1 MNIKKIKRLID
12 NDINRK
18 DSILEAKRYYEND
31 NDIKRKGVVPKKE
44 GKDPLRNADNR
55 IPHNHHEII
64 VDEKISYLFT
74 YPVLFDID
82 DDKDKNNKLT
92 EVLGEDFRRKI
103 KNIATEASNCG
114 TAWLHYWI
122 KDNKDF
128 KYEMVDTEQIIP
140 IYSNTL
146 ERELTAVIRHYTVL
160 EEQDEGTREDKA
172 FLIVQYWTENE
183 MLEYKFEDNTA
194 TGEPNPV
201 KIIHTLGEVPFIE
214 FANNAKKS
222 GDLSRYK
229 PQLDLYDRV
238 MSGFANDLED
248 IQQIIYILEDYGG
261 EDLKEFLG
269 ELKRYKTVKT
279 ESNPN
284 GGSSGGLKTLQIDIP
299 VEARKVI
306 LEILKKQIYESGQAL
321 QQDVEGVG
329 NASGVALKF
338 FYRKLELKSGLMET
352 EFRSGLNKLAKAV
365 LKFLDM
371 DAKKIQQ
378 TYTRNMISND
388 LENAQIAQISVGII
402 PEKFIWNNHP
412 WVDDVEEAERLM
424 QEERKD
430 EYKDLFSDNSSAG
443 ETDE

>member
-1 MNIKKIKRLID
+1 MIF
-12 NDINRK
+12 
-18 DSILEAKRYYEND
+18 EAKRYYEND
-31 NDIKRKGVVPKKE
+31 NDIKQKGVVPKKE

-122 KDNKDF
+122 KDNIDF

-146 ERELTAVIRHYTVL
+146 ERELTAVIRYYTVL
-160 EEQDEGTREDKA
+160 EEQDEGAGEDKA
-172 FLIVQYWTENE
+172 ILKVQYWTNKD
-183 MLEYKFEDNTA
+183 MLEYKFQDNTTA
-194 TGEPNPV
+194 GEPTPV
-201 KIIHTLGEVPFIE
+201 KITHKLGEVPFIE

-222 GDLSRYK
+222 SDLSRYK
-229 PQLDLYDRV
+229 PQLDLYDRF
-238 MSGFANDLED
+238 MSGYANDLED

-261 EDLKEFLG
+261 EDLGEFL
-269 ELKRYKTVKT
+269 
-279 ESNPN
+279 
-284 GGSSGGLKTLQIDIP
+284 GSSGGLKTLQIDIP

-321 QQDVEGVG
+321 QQDIESVG

-352 EFRSGLNKLAKAV
+352 EFRAGLNKLAETV
-365 LKFLDM
+365 LKYLNM

-388 LENAQIAQISVGII
+388 LENAQIAQSSVGII
-402 PEKFIWNNHP
+402 PDKFILNNHP
-412 WVDDVEEAERLM
+412 WVDDVEEAERLLE
-424 QEERKD
+424 EERKD
-430 EYKDLFSDNSSAG
+430 EYEDLIKSKENNNNVDLTKKKG
-443 ETDE
+443 LEDE

>member
-1 MNIKKIKRLID
+1 
-12 NDINRK
+12 
-18 DSILEAKRYYEND
+18 
-31 NDIKRKGVVPKKE
+31 
-44 GKDPLRNADNR
+44 
-55 IPHNHHEII
+55 
-64 VDEKISYLFT
+64 
-74 YPVLFDID
+74 
-82 DDKDKNNKLT
+82 
-92 EVLGEDFRRKI
+92 LGEDFRRKI

-128 KYEMVDTEQIIP
+128 KYEIVDTEQIIP

-146 ERELTAVIRHYTVL
+146 ERELTAVIRYYTVL
-160 EEQDEGTREDKA
+160 EEQDEGVGEDKA
-172 FLIVQYWTENE
+172 ILKVQYWTNKD
-183 MLEYKFEDNTA
+183 MLEYKFQDNTTA
-194 TGEPNPV
+194 GEPTTV
-201 KIIHTLGEVPFIE
+201 KITHKLGEVPFIE

-222 GDLSRYK
+222 SDLSRYK

-238 MSGFANDLED
+238 MSGYANDLED

-261 EDLKEFLG
+261 EDLGEFLG

-321 QQDVEGVG
+321 QQDVESVG

-365 LKFLDM
+365 LKFLNM

-402 PEKFIWNNHP
+402 PDKFILNNHP
-412 WVDDVEEAERLM
+412 WVDDVEEAERLLE
-424 QEERKD
+424 EERKD
-430 EYKDLFSDNSSAG
+430 EYEDLIKSKENNNNVDLTKKKG
-443 ETDE
+443 LEDE